1 MFGYTE
7 GHKITE
13 RWKNEKQKKI
23 KQKVPEEDLCGI
35 YTKGERESCATE
47 RKVYKNEEQRMKCQL
62 SLTASLGSA
71 GPIPKNLVNLQSILM
86 SQVERAFQRE

>member
-23 KQKVPEEDLCGI
+23 KQKVLEEDLCGI